1 VDIWTGIT
9 DNEAAKVVDGLNLQV
24 SEKAAAI
31 EQIKN
36 LYKLFS
42 EKDCTL
48 LEVGIVLG
56 VYCILMTLLGDLS
69 ISFHCLQINPL
80 AETSDG
86 KLVAADAKLNFD
98 DNSAFRQQDVFALRD
113 TSQEDPREVIFV
125 EISIKASTLEYS
137 LNHA

>member
-1 VDIWTGIT
+1 MDSVRDQVPVDIWTGIT

-56 VYCILMTLLGDLS
+56 IYWILND
-69 ISFHCLQINPL
+69 
-80 AETSDG
+80 
-86 KLVAADAKLNFD
+86 
-98 DNSAFRQQDVFALRD
+98 
-113 TSQEDPREVIFV
+113 
-125 EISIKASTLEYS
+125 ST
-137 LNHA
+137 